1 MPRFDQTCIYTHC
14 VLGSMSPSS
23 PAHFC
28 NITLNKCSLN
38 SSMGVEAQVLRPMEG
53 WVTFSVFPFFYK
65 VHDILALGIRMNRS
79 IHAVSMT
86 LFYVQSTHAK
96 EQWGVHHRAS
106 LSRNST
112 QSEFHL
118 SGAGKVEDA
127 NENRWSLGFTQT
139 TSWNTKAQTIIGYG
153 ICNLEMQLFFFF

>member
-1 MPRFDQTCIYTHC
+1 
-14 VLGSMSPSS
+14 
-23 PAHFC
+23 
-28 NITLNKCSLN
+28 
-38 SSMGVEAQVLRPMEG
+38 
-53 WVTFSVFPFFYK
+53 
-65 VHDILALGIRMNRS
+65 MNRS

-153 ICNLEMQLFFFF
+153 ICNLEMQLFFFFLINCQPSKSRQYRLHSLKTGHGPASSDKMAALSDRTASLKIMKLLKVVYCLFDSINAGADQATTVKV